1 MAQTTHAGV
10 FNKADVEIG
19 PTSTGSWTSLS
30 GHGAAVAPSG
40 GDVPSSEFHTFDG
53 LAPIVG
59 HGKPGKMSLEVR
71 FAYTQE
77 DAGPYQVVRDF
88 YKSQTGTFVRW
99 APFGSATGSGRQWL
113 TTGESPITS
122 FLEPGG
128 EANSADIIPC
138 SFKVDY
144 DETTQSDIA

>member
-1 MAQTTHAGV
+1 MTQTTQAGV
-10 FNKADVEIG
+10 FNRAVVDIG
-19 PTSTGSWTSLS
+19 PTATGSWTSLS

-40 GDVPSSEFHTFDG
+40 GDVPHSDFHTFDG
-53 LAPIVG
+53 LDPIVG
-59 HGKPGKMSLEVR
+59 HGKPASCGLEVR

-77 DAGPYQVVRDF
+77 DAGPYNVVRAY
-88 YKSQTGTFVRW
+88 YKSQTGTFVRY
-99 APFGSATGSGRQWL
+99 AALGSATGSSREWL

-138 SFKVDY
+138 QFSLAFDGFTK
-144 DETTQSDIA
+144 SDIA